1 MRQRPIAGPRRRAP
15 IGAFRD
21 YVRSVFAE
29 CSARARLLRASRASW
44 LHRLSRLPARRIRA
58 TNLYSRD

>member
-1 MRQRPIAGPRRRAP
+1 MRLDPRTH
-15 IGAFRD
+15 GAFHQ

-29 CSARARLLRASRASW
+29 CSARSRLLRADRARW
-44 LHRLSRLPARRIRA
+44 LHKLSRLPAVRIRA

>member
-1 MRQRPIAGPRRRAP
+1 MIRPRTL
-15 IGAFRD
+15 GAFHQ

-29 CSARARLLRASRASW
+29 SSVRAGLLRAGRARW
-44 LHRLSRLPARRIRA
+44 LHKLSRLQAVRIRA